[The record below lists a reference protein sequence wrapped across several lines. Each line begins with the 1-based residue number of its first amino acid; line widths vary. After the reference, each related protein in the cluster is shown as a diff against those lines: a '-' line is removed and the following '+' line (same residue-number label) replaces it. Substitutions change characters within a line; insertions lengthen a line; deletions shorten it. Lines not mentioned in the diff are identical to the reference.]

1 MSQSYPQYS
10 FSNFPENVDNFQ
22 YMQDLTSSEISLMK
36 EYKRLVD
43 TGNITLAQQILK
55 DNPNLTSKIFNS
67 EKYNKLRDAI
77 LTVQK
82 TFNDNVQGYIDLKQ
96 KEIEVYIDGKKV
108 DIKNFTDEA
117 IAEMLGKKNYFIKYV
132 DSKENEVQKL
142 VQEFDSNAT
151 RYYQSW
157 TASDNQIEFN
167 IYSGDVSGI
176 PIEAKLNIAE
186 ENIDVFIEGE
196 LMKPYTD
203 YNIKNNGNYDTIVLT
218 SSASLGVLVVAK
230 WYKNVGKLYFTHALS
245 HKIGGQDELKDLD
258 SKQLNKESRNQLIK
272 VSEVQPED
280 GIWFKIIE

>member
-10 FSNFPENVDNFQ
+10 FSNFPEDIDNFQ

-36 EYKRLVD
+36 KYKMLVD
-43 TGNITLAQQILK
+43 EGNITLAQQILK

-77 LTVQK
+77 LAVQK

-157 TASDNQIEFN
+157 IASDSQMEFN
-167 IYSGDVSGI
+167 IYSGDISGI

-186 ENIDVFIEGE
+186 ENIDLFIEGK
-196 LMKPYTD
+196 LMKPYID
-203 YNIKNNGNYDTIVLT
+203 YNIKNNGSYDTIVLT
-218 SSASLGVLVVAK
+218 SSTSLGDLVVAK

-245 HKIGGQDELKDLD
+245 HKLGGQDELKDLD
-258 SKQLNKESRNQLIK
+258 VKQLNKESRNQLIK
-272 VSEVQPED
+272 ISEVQPED
-280 GIWFKIIE
+280 GIWFKIIG